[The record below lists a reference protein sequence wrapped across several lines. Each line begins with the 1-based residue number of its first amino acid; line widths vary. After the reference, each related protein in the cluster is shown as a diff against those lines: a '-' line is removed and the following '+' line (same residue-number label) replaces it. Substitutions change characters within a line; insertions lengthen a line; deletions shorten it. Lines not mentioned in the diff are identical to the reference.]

1 MSKKWSI
8 SNRSRIN
15 SSFQDNKTK
24 SVASV
29 CIRKSWPVRKINRL
43 IQFLNKEIEK
53 GVRKSADCAEIGDAV
68 WHTPFL
74 LSRIAYSFLLAPRIR
89 FTFCSLNFSR
99 NYTILVKVRP
109 HETFGSERVK
119 KTGGRDREREKY
131 QKKKERGR
139 RGKRLNEGKK
149 KERGRKTDERRR
161 RKEASEGRKE
171 REREYSGGK
180 EMRRKM
186 EENRSFFFFFWANSF
201 LARIH
206 TVNRVK
212 AKLAWV
218 KWNTLLLSRDV
229 VAKLVNRIHKG
240 EWGGLIN
247 VGLSGDR

>member
-1 MSKKWSI
+1 MPCGI
-8 SNRSRIN
+8 RRSSYLGSPTR
-15 SSFQDNKTK
+15 FFLLL
-24 SVASV
+24 ASV
-29 CIRKSWPVRKINRL
+29 LPFVPWTSLVITRFSLKFARTKHLEVSEWKKQEEGSSW
-43 IQFLNKEIEK
+43 
-53 GVRKSADCAEIGDAV
+53 
-68 WHTPFL
+68 
-74 LSRIAYSFLLAPRIR
+74 
-89 FTFCSLNFSR
+89 
-99 NYTILVKVRP
+99 
-109 HETFGSERVK
+109 
-119 KTGGRDREREKY
+119 EREKY

-171 REREYSGGK
+171 REREGIFRWKRDAKKDG
-180 EMRRKM
+180 RK
-186 EENRSFFFFFWANSF
+186 SIFFFFFFWANSF

>member
-1 MSKKWSI
+1 MPCGI
-8 SNRSRIN
+8 RRSSYLGSPTR
-15 SSFQDNKTK
+15 FFLLL
-24 SVASV
+24 ASV
-29 CIRKSWPVRKINRL
+29 LPFVPWTSLVITRFSLKFARTKHLEVSEWKKQEEGSSW
-43 IQFLNKEIEK
+43 
-53 GVRKSADCAEIGDAV
+53 
-68 WHTPFL
+68 
-74 LSRIAYSFLLAPRIR
+74 
-89 FTFCSLNFSR
+89 
-99 NYTILVKVRP
+99 
-109 HETFGSERVK
+109 
-119 KTGGRDREREKY
+119 EREKY

-171 REREYSGGK
+171 RERGNIPVEK
-180 EMRRKM
+180 RC
-186 EENRSFFFFFWANSF
+186 EERWKKIDLFFFFFWANSF

-218 KWNTLLLSRDV
+218 KWNTLLLSTDV

>member
-1 MSKKWSI
+1 MPCGI
-8 SNRSRIN
+8 RRSSYLGSPTR
-15 SSFQDNKTK
+15 FFLLL
-24 SVASV
+24 ASV
-29 CIRKSWPVRKINRL
+29 LPFVPWTSLVITRFSLKFARTKHLEVSEWKK
-43 IQFLNKEIEK
+43 QEGGIEK
-53 GVRKSADCAEIGDAV
+53 
-68 WHTPFL
+68 
-74 LSRIAYSFLLAPRIR
+74 
-89 FTFCSLNFSR
+89 
-99 NYTILVKVRP
+99 
-109 HETFGSERVK
+109 ERSI
-119 KTGGRDREREKY
+119 
-131 QKKKERGR
+131 
-139 RGKRLNEGKK
+139 
-149 KERGRKTDERRR
+149 RR
-161 RKEASEGRKE
+161 RKSEEEGERDWTKGKKRGEEEKQMSEGEGKRRVKEGRRE

>member
-1 MSKKWSI
+1 MPCGI
-8 SNRSRIN
+8 RRSSYLGSPTR
-15 SSFQDNKTK
+15 FFLLL
-24 SVASV
+24 ASV
-29 CIRKSWPVRKINRL
+29 LPFVPWTSLVITRFSLKFARTKHLEVSEWKKQEEGSSW
-43 IQFLNKEIEK
+43 
-53 GVRKSADCAEIGDAV
+53 
-68 WHTPFL
+68 
-74 LSRIAYSFLLAPRIR
+74 
-89 FTFCSLNFSR
+89 
-99 NYTILVKVRP
+99 
-109 HETFGSERVK
+109 
-119 KTGGRDREREKY
+119 EREKY

-149 KERGRKTDERRR
+149 KGRGRKTDERRR

>member
-1 MSKKWSI
+1 M
-8 SNRSRIN
+8 
-15 SSFQDNKTK
+15 
-24 SVASV
+24 
-29 CIRKSWPVRKINRL
+29 

-74 LSRIAYSFLLAPRIR
+74 LSRIAYSFLLASRIR

-119 KTGGRDREREKY
+119 KTGGGIELRKREVSEEERARKKGKEIERREKKGER
-131 QKKKERGR
+131 KKNRWAKEKERGEWR
-139 RGKRLNEGKK
+139 KEGEREGIFRWKRDAKK
-149 KERGRKTDERRR
+149 DGRK
-161 RKEASEGRKE
+161 SIFF
-171 REREYSGGK
+171 
-180 EMRRKM
+180 
-186 EENRSFFFFFWANSF
+186 FFFFFWANSF

-218 KWNTLLLSRDV
+218 KWNTSLLSRDV

>member
-1 MSKKWSI
+1 MPCGI
-8 SNRSRIN
+8 RRSSYLGSPTR
-15 SSFQDNKTK
+15 FFLLL
-24 SVASV
+24 ASV
-29 CIRKSWPVRKINRL
+29 LPFVPWTSLVITRFSLKFARTKHLEVSEWKKQEEGSSW
-43 IQFLNKEIEK
+43 
-53 GVRKSADCAEIGDAV
+53 
-68 WHTPFL
+68 
-74 LSRIAYSFLLAPRIR
+74 
-89 FTFCSLNFSR
+89 
-99 NYTILVKVRP
+99 
-109 HETFGSERVK
+109 
-119 KTGGRDREREKY
+119 EREKY

-171 REREYSGGK
+171 RERGNIPVEK
-180 EMRRKM
+180 RC
-186 EENRSFFFFFWANSF
+186 EERWKKIDLFFFFFWANSF

>member
-1 MSKKWSI
+1 MPCGI
-8 SNRSRIN
+8 RRSSYLGSPTR
-15 SSFQDNKTK
+15 FFLLL
-24 SVASV
+24 ASV
-29 CIRKSWPVRKINRL
+29 LPFVPWTSLVITRFSLKFARTKHLEVSEWKKQEEGSSW
-43 IQFLNKEIEK
+43 
-53 GVRKSADCAEIGDAV
+53 
-68 WHTPFL
+68 
-74 LSRIAYSFLLAPRIR
+74 
-89 FTFCSLNFSR
+89 
-99 NYTILVKVRP
+99 
-109 HETFGSERVK
+109 
-119 KTGGRDREREKY
+119 EREKY

-149 KERGRKTDERRR
+149 KRGEEEKQMSEGEGKRRVKEGRREGIFRWKRDAKKDGRK
-161 RKEASEGRKE
+161 SIF
-171 REREYSGGK
+171 
-180 EMRRKM
+180 
-186 EENRSFFFFFWANSF
+186 FFFFFWANSF

>member
-1 MSKKWSI
+1 MH
-8 SNRSRIN
+8 RL
-15 SSFQDNKTK
+15 
-24 SVASV
+24 
-29 CIRKSWPVRKINRL
+29 RKSCPFQKINRL

-149 KERGRKTDERRR
+149 KGRGRKTDERRR

>member
-1 MSKKWSI
+1 MH
-8 SNRSRIN
+8 RL
-15 SSFQDNKTK
+15 
-24 SVASV
+24 
-29 CIRKSWPVRKINRL
+29 RKSCPFQKINRL

-149 KERGRKTDERRR
+149 KGRGRKTDERRR

-171 REREYSGGK
+171 RERGNIPVEK
-180 EMRRKM
+180 RC
-186 EENRSFFFFFWANSF
+186 EERWKKIDLFFFFFWANSF

>member
-1 MSKKWSI
+1 MH
-8 SNRSRIN
+8 RL
-15 SSFQDNKTK
+15 
-24 SVASV
+24 
-29 CIRKSWPVRKINRL
+29 RKSCPFQKINRL

-74 LSRIAYSFLLAPRIR
+74 LSGIAYSFLLAPRIR

-139 RGKRLNEGKK
+139 SGKRLNEGKK
-149 KERGRKTDERRR
+149 KGRGRKTDERRR

-171 REREYSGGK
+171 REREGIFRWKRDAKKDG
-180 EMRRKM
+180 RK
-186 EENRSFFFFFWANSF
+186 SIFFFFFFELTPSSHEYTQ
-201 LARIH
+201 LTESR
-206 TVNRVK
+206 
-212 AKLAWV
+212 
-218 KWNTLLLSRDV
+218 LSW
-229 VAKLVNRIHKG
+229 L
-240 EWGGLIN
+240 
-247 VGLSGDR
+247 GLSETHCFFREM